1 MKTFLLNIFTVFVS
15 INISIAEVNSD
26 SIKIRGDSTISLS
39 NVYLNKILIAGNKV
53 TDDDIIRRELT
64 IKENSKLNFL
74 ELEEDVK
81 RIYRLGLFNKV
92 DVIPVPTETPGRV
105 NIMILVEERFYILPM
120 PQGGFRDGEFSKFWA
135 GLNVRW
141 NNFRGRNET
150 AGLSFGIGYEPF
162 VNVSYSVPWIG
173 KDAHYFSSASVRY
186 SKNYNRSLIALN
198 DTTSNIIP
206 SKSDNFAN
214 YNFEA
219 EYKLGKYFNKN
230 FSASTNFKYHIIQT
244 SQYEPGRTVSTDG
257 KDNFLTFSASGKF
270 DTRNS
275 TEYSLSGSYYSLQ
288 YEKFGFG
295 KLFDFNRIN
304 FDTRKFIP
312 IKLSDKYAITFA
324 SRTVGT
330 LSFGGTIP
338 SYLYEFFGYDKLIR
352 GYKKIVYEGE
362 NQLGLFNEFRI
373 PVVDPFY
380 IKGKSI
386 PIAKK
391 ISMLKNIS
399 YKFGLYATIFF
410 DMGGVWNKNDNFFNT
425 RFRNGFGAGLNFI
438 LPFGF
443 VGRTDFAFRKEEK
456 RFIPQVVFD
465 LDASF

>member
-1 MKTFLLNIFTVFVS
+1 LTTFLLNIFGVFVLV
-15 INISIAEVNSD
+15 NISFAEINSD
-26 SIKIRGDSTISLS
+26 SIKIKEDSTIALPDIY
-39 NVYLNKILIAGNKV
+39 VNKILIAGNEV

-64 IKENSKLNFL
+64 IRENSKLKFS

-92 DVIPVPTETPGRV
+92 DVIPVPTESKDKV
-105 NIMILVEERFYILPM
+105 DLMFLVEERFYIIPL
-120 PQGGFRDGEFSKFWA
+120 PQGGFRNGEFSKFWA

-150 AGLSFGIGYEPF
+150 AALSFGIGYEPF

-173 KDAHYFSSASVRY
+173 KHAHYFSSVSISY

-198 DTTSNIIP
+198 DTTSNMIP
-206 SKSDNFAN
+206 SSSDNFAN
-214 YNFEA
+214 YNFKA
-219 EYKLGKYFNKN
+219 EYKLGKYFAKN
-230 FSASTNFKYHIIQT
+230 FSLSTRFKYHIIRT
-244 SQYEPGRTVSTDG
+244 TQYEPGRTVSPDG
-257 KDNFLTFSASGKF
+257 KDNFLTFSVSGIF

-275 TEYSLSGSYYSLQ
+275 TEYTLAGSYYSLE

-295 KLFDFNRIN
+295 KLFDFNRIG

-312 IKLSDKYAITFA
+312 IKLGDNYAVTFA
-324 SRTVGT
+324 SRTVGAI
-330 LSFGGTIP
+330 SFGGTIP
-338 SYLYEFFGYDKLIR
+338 TYLYEFFGYDKLIR
-352 GYKKIVYEGE
+352 GYKKIVFEGE

-380 IKGKSI
+380 IKGESI

-410 DMGGVWNKNDNFFNT
+410 DIGGVWNKNDNFFNT
-425 RFRNGFGAGLNFI
+425 KFRNGFGAGFNFI

-443 VGRTDFAFRKEEK
+443 VGRTDFAFRKEQK
-456 RFIPQVVFD
+456 RFIPQVIFD